1 METEYDHGR
10 AVYVVCAGGGGDRCY
25 GFGGIIGKCDCFKS
39 VSVVALVITDR
50 VGGRSKGEADRMNL
64 GANWRARIFPKLPL
78 WAGGESRSCSPD

>member
-1 METEYDHGR
+1 
-10 AVYVVCAGGGGDRCY
+10 
-25 GFGGIIGKCDCFKS
+25 